1 MHNVILGWR
10 ENTKREVRSCFQKG
24 ASWKGKQME
33 MSLLNIMMRD
43 ERSLIQKSSKGVK
56 CKLFRKE
63 ANETGCDKVSDE

>member
-1 MHNVILGWR
+1 
-10 ENTKREVRSCFQKG
+10 
-24 ASWKGKQME
+24 ME

-63 ANETGCDKVSDE
+63 TNEMGCDKVSDEQTWGIAATEVQMIIVGNTKGPYP